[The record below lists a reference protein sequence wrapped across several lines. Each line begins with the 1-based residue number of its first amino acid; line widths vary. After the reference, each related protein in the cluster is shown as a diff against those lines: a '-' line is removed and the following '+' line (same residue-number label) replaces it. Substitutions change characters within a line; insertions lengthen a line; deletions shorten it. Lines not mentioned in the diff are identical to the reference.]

1 MGTNTFALR
10 GNVITMTAAGEAQV
24 IYVENGKI
32 AGIGDSAY
40 AAELQRNG
48 IDVQDLG
55 KRTILPGFVDPHVH
69 FCQYAAGSHRG
80 IDCRVP
86 ACKTIADVLDAL
98 RTGLSSGQT
107 VGDWLIGYG
116 NLFFDQKLAEH
127 RLPTRQ
133 ELDSVSRTTP
143 IVLHCGGHV
152 SVLNTAAL
160 ALAGVE
166 RFITGGEG
174 LWGSPVVHLGADGQ
188 PTGVVAE
195 IDGLLPIPESSSE
208 ELGRYY
214 ADTFRR
220 DFLAHGVTAIG
231 EMAESARDVQVLDSA
246 IADGSLLGRVA
257 LYAMA
262 PSLLPAAQ
270 ACEWVAG
277 FSSGS
282 GPDRVWA
289 RGVKVFADGGY
300 SARNAASLDDYS
312 RDHSPHQGYRGKLNL
327 SRGALMDTIRT
338 ARSSNVQVAIHTNGT
353 RAQREAIEAI
363 LALGA
368 PHEHPPVRVEHL
380 GNVLGSVDDIE
391 SWRAANVIPV
401 MQPGFLHNF
410 IGDYLPMLFPATGTA
425 GRMPLRTLL
434 NEGLSPVISSDI
446 TLGGE
451 AEATNPLHTIWS
463 TVARRS
469 YWGHHIE
476 PEESISVAQALRLH
490 TIDAAK
496 VIGLDHLAGSLE
508 PGKAADIVVLDRD
521 PHTVPET
528 DLKDIGVSRTYVGG
542 ILAYSD
548 GETA

>member
-32 AGIGDSAY
+32 AGIGDNAY

-48 IDVQDLG
+48 IHVQDLG

-98 RTGLSSGQT
+98 RTGLSAGQT

-174 LWGSPVVHLGADGQ
+174 LWGSPVVHLGSDGQ

-231 EMAESARDVQVLDSA
+231 EMAESARDVEVLDSA
-246 IADGSLLGRVA
+246 IAGGSLLGRVA

-277 FSSGS
+277 FSSDS

-434 NEGLSPVISSDI
+434 SEGLSPVISSDI

-521 PHTVPET
+521 PHTVPDT

-548 GETA
+548 GERA

>member
-1 MGTNTFALR
+1 MGATSFALT
-10 GNVITMTAAGEAQV
+10 GNVVTMTAAPNARV
-24 IYVENGKI
+24 VYVENGKI
-32 AGIGDSAY
+32 AGVGDDAY
-40 AAELQRNG
+40 AVELRRNG
-48 IDVQDLG
+48 VTVHDLG
-55 KRTILPGFVDPHVH
+55 ERTILPGFIDPHVH
-69 FCQYAAGSHRG
+69 FAQYAAGTHRG

-86 ACKTIADVLDAL
+86 TCKTIADVLDAL
-98 RTGLSSGQT
+98 RAGLNAGRT

-133 ELDSVSRTTP
+133 ELDSVSRTTA

-166 RFITGGEG
+166 RFISGGEG
-174 LWGSPVVHLGADGQ
+174 LWGSPVVHLDDAGQ

-195 IDGLLPIPESSSE
+195 IDGLLPIPESSPE
-208 ELGRYY
+208 ELTRFYS
-214 ADTFRR
+214 DTFRR

-231 EMAESARDVQVLDSA
+231 EMAESAHEVEALDKA
-246 IADGSLLGRVA
+246 VADGSLNGRIA

-262 PSLLPAAQ
+262 PSLLPAQ
-270 ACEWVAG
+270 AACDWVSG
-277 FSSGS
+277 FSSRSGS
-282 GPDRVWA
+282 ERVWA

-312 RDHSPHQGYRGKLNL
+312 RDHSPRPGYRGKLNL
-327 SRGALMDTIRT
+327 SRGALMETIRT
-338 ARSSNVQVAIHTNGT
+338 ARHKKVQVAIHTNGT

-363 LALGA
+363 LALGDA
-368 PHEHPPVRVEHL
+368 HAHPPVRIEHL
-380 GNVLGSVDDIE
+380 GNVLDSVDEIA

-410 IGDYLPMLFPATGTA
+410 IGDYLPMLFPATGTT
-425 GRMPLRTLL
+425 GRLPLRTVLH
-434 NEGLSPVISSDI
+434 EGMSPVISSDI

-451 AEATNPLHTIWS
+451 PEATNPLHTIWS
-463 TVARRS
+463 AVSRRS

-490 TIDAAK
+490 TIEAAK

-508 PGKAADIVVLDRD
+508 PGKAADLVVLDRD
-521 PHTVPET
+521 PHTVPEA
-528 DLKDIGVSRTYVGG
+528 DLKNIRVHRTYVNG
-542 ILAYSD
+542 ILAYSG
-548 GETA
+548 GEAA